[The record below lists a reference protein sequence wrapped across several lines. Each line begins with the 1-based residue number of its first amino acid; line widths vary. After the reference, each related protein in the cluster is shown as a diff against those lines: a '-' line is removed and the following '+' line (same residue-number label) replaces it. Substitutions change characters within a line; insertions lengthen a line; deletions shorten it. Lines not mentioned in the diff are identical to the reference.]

1 MSIKERM
8 LLVAER
14 LEKATNDKDYDHLF
28 DVLEGIEDEIS
39 EIRHDLS
46 FHIDSK
52 NIKPETEPMPY

>member
-39 EIRHDLS
+39 EIRHDLC
-46 FHIDSK
+46 FHIDS
-52 NIKPETEPMPY
+52 